1 MKDFMQNVA
10 VVMLDGM
17 MSILFLWQVGLV
29 LNGLQITDIV
39 VGGPA
44 YTCKQLDR
52 GDLILKV
59 DGKDVTLQGSR
70 DALIGCDLP
79 GSSVTITVQ
88 KGSGPHQVLMSMFAG
103 RDQRP
108 TSATCMHGT
117 RKREGTK

>member
-1 MKDFMQNVA
+1 MVHGNA
-10 VVMLDGM
+10 
-17 MSILFLWQVGLV
+17 
-29 LNGLQITDIV
+29 ITYVID
-39 VGGPA
+39 GGPA
-44 YTCKQLDR
+44 ERCKQLDR

-59 DGKDVTLQGSR
+59 DGKDVTLEGSR